1 MFVIAKTKLSFDNSW
16 LKSLKFEDHTDYDL
30 KGNCFAIA
38 IKSESGKVFDFYR
51 SEPIEKPKNFKLTQ
65 AYHKIN
71 EIKKI
76 VDYFNF
82 IETTRV
88 RIHKSNPGH
97 KIKLHTDDNNTHAKV
112 DTDFRLR
119 MITALNHDSDF
130 IYTYEYNGVL
140 QKIDLKQ
147 GESIIFDPDKVKH
160 GLINQS
166 KDKVRYALVQI
177 FKAYPID
184 KRLVDFM
191 NKNETVVL

>member
-1 MFVIAKTKLSFDNSW
+1 
-16 LKSLKFEDHTDYDL
+16 
-30 KGNCFAIA
+30 
-38 IKSESGKVFDFYR
+38 
-51 SEPIEKPKNFKLTQ
+51 
-65 AYHKIN
+65 
-71 EIKKI
+71 
-76 VDYFNF
+76 
-82 IETTRV
+82 
-88 RIHKSNPGH
+88 
-97 KIKLHTDDNNTHAKV
+97 
-112 DTDFRLR
+112 

-140 QKIDLKQ
+140 HKIDLKQ

-177 FKAYPID
+177 FKAFPID